1 MFRFKKDWLYDYK
14 ILITLSFSSIMM
26 FLIMYGLTINISNK
40 VYWEVSKGIVETVTN
55 LLTAWIMMLPII
67 SVASVCPLNPDKFG
81 SKVKTCFLP
90 ISKKQ
95 IVWKGIKM
103 WLVVLPLIIIA
114 STFVNILFENR
125 ISSYALSDMILGS
138 ISESIALIIFFSIYD
153 MQIMGTMIIMF
164 AKNIRWYS
172 IVPIQVLINIV
183 VILGSLFLIS
193 LTMDTGKDIT
203 WLVVLFII
211 ILATSL
217 IYFIVAFRDI
227 EKVYR

>member
-1 MFRFKKDWLYDYK
+1 
-14 ILITLSFSSIMM
+14 
-26 FLIMYGLTINISNK
+26 
-40 VYWEVSKGIVETVTN
+40 
-55 LLTAWIMMLPII
+55 
-67 SVASVCPLNPDKFG
+67 
-81 SKVKTCFLP
+81 
-90 ISKKQ
+90 
-95 IVWKGIKM
+95 
-103 WLVVLPLIIIA
+103 
-114 STFVNILFENR
+114 
-125 ISSYALSDMILGS
+125 
-138 ISESIALIIFFSIYD
+138 

-217 IYFIVAFRDI
+217 IYFIVAFKDI

>member
-1 MFRFKKDWLYDYK
+1 
-14 ILITLSFSSIMM
+14 
-26 FLIMYGLTINISNK
+26 
-40 VYWEVSKGIVETVTN
+40 
-55 LLTAWIMMLPII
+55 
-67 SVASVCPLNPDKFG
+67 
-81 SKVKTCFLP
+81 
-90 ISKKQ
+90 
-95 IVWKGIKM
+95 
-103 WLVVLPLIIIA
+103 
-114 STFVNILFENR
+114 
-125 ISSYALSDMILGS
+125 
-138 ISESIALIIFFSIYD
+138 
-153 MQIMGTMIIMF
+153 MGTMIIMF

-217 IYFIVAFRDI
+217 IYFIVAFKDI

>member
-1 MFRFKKDWLYDYK
+1 
-14 ILITLSFSSIMM
+14 MM

-55 LLTAWIMMLPII
+55 LLKAWIMMLPII
-67 SVASVCPLNPDKFG
+67 SVASVCPLNSDKFG

>member
-1 MFRFKKDWLYDYK
+1 
-14 ILITLSFSSIMM
+14 
-26 FLIMYGLTINISNK
+26 
-40 VYWEVSKGIVETVTN
+40 
-55 LLTAWIMMLPII
+55 
-67 SVASVCPLNPDKFG
+67 
-81 SKVKTCFLP
+81 
-90 ISKKQ
+90 
-95 IVWKGIKM
+95 M